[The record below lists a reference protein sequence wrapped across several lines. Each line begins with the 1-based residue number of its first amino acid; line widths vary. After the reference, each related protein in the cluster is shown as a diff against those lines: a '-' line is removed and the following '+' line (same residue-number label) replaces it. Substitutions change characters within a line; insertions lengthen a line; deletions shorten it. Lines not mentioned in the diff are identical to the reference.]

1 MKKRILSMLLVLVLM
16 ATLVPVSA
24 SAASVNDDSVF
35 LTQQESVTCTL
46 AASAMLLRRCAIMQ
60 GNSNWA
66 SITESSIASSAW
78 INGIGLRGSFS
89 YAGMNVARIVE
100 MQILED
106 AGLCPTVHSS
116 GVSIPRIKI
125 RLFPVFLLTGLLRI
139 TRHRF

>member
-1 MKKRILSMLLVLVLM
+1 MKKQILSMLLVLVLM

-78 INGIGLRGSFS
+78 INI
-89 YAGMNVARIVE
+89 A
-100 MQILED
+100 
-106 AGLCPTVHSS
+106 
-116 GVSIPRIKI
+116 
-125 RLFPVFLLTGLLRI
+125 
-139 TRHRF
+139 